1 MKKMKPPRLL
11 AALGLLLVLVAVPLA
26 FSYGVDALEQS
37 RSEEAVRRLTQAI
50 QRDCLTCY
58 ATEGSYPQSLDYLK
72 EHYGLQIDESRYA
85 VFYTPTASNLMPQ
98 ITVLECQP

>member
-1 MKKMKPPRLL
+1 MKRILPPRLL
-11 AALGLLLVLVAVPLA
+11 AALGLLLILA
-26 FSYGVDALEQS
+26 AAPVIFSYGVDALETSQ
-37 RSEEAVRRLTQAI
+37 SEETARRLTQAI
-50 QRDCLTCY
+50 QRGCATCY

>member
-1 MKKMKPPRLL
+1 MKKKTLLRPLAVAVLFLVLL
-11 AALGLLLVLVAVPLA
+11 AAPLA
-26 FSYGVDALEQS
+26 FSYATDALEKG

-50 QRDCLTCY
+50 QRDCVTCY

-85 VFYTPTASNLMPQ
+85 VFYIPTASNLMPQ

>member
-1 MKKMKPPRLL
+1 MKKKTLPRLL
-11 AALGLLLVLVAVPLA
+11 TVLGLLLALIAAPLA
-26 FSYGVDALEQS
+26 FFYGTNALEKSQ
-37 RSEEAVRRLTQAI
+37 SEEAVRRLTQAV
-50 QRDCLTCY
+50 QRGCVTCY

-85 VFYTPTASNLMPQ
+85 VFYTPTGSNLMPQ

>member
-1 MKKMKPPRLL
+1 MKKMTPSRLP
-11 AALGLLLVLVAVPLA
+11 AVLGLLLILAAALLA
-26 FSYGVDALEQS
+26 FSYGVNALDKSQ
-37 RSEEAVRRLTQAI
+37 SEEAVRRLTLAI
-50 QRDCLTCY
+50 QRGCVTCY

-72 EHYGLQIDESRYA
+72 EHYGLQIDEDRYA